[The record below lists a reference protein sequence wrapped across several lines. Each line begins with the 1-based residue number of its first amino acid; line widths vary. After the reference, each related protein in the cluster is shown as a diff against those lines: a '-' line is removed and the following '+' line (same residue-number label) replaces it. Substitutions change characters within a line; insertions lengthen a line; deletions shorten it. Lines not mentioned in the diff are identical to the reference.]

1 MTLAV
6 EETPGLQFPHN
17 YFAAWMITPLPGPG
31 IRPVDNLDRHVQL
44 AGELG
49 AFARRIVR
57 PSIPRTR
64 QE

>member
-17 YFAAWMITPLPGPG
+17 FAAWMITPLPGPG

-49 AFARRIVR
+49 SFARWIAPR
-57 PSIPRTR
+57 PTR
-64 QE
+64 R